1 VGNTEL
7 CVGTVIALRG
17 REFARRIVTVHPRVP
32 DVRTLLHT
40 SPTNCLIFFE
50 RLDELEMMTAANIP
64 IRVLQRSQ
72 YDPMDVLV

>member
-1 VGNTEL
+1 MPRDKSPCTLWEL
-7 CVGTVIALRG
+7 FKGSEGIKYSLY
-17 REFARRIVTVHPRVP
+17 
-32 DVRTLLHT
+32 T

-50 RLDELEMMTAANIP
+50 RLDELEPLTAANIR